1 MTIQLILCAVLTILF
16 DLLFESFLIGG
27 LYYIFTKGELYIKE
41 RIYLIALIIINI
53 QVGLM
58 SINLLIRII
67 SKYSREKQ
75 YSNVF
80 VIKSLCVFISFSF
93 SIFLLINLFNSENN
107 SPTLITIL
115 FILPL
120 LGFIDTLIEF
130 IWIKLYNKT
139 LLSEPLVIH
148 SDASTRNSSF
158 A

>member
-1 MTIQLILCAVLTILF
+1 MTVQLILCAVLTILF

-93 SIFLLINLFNSENN
+93 SIN
-107 SPTLITIL
+107 
-115 FILPL
+115 
-120 LGFIDTLIEF
+120 
-130 IWIKLYNKT
+130 
-139 LLSEPLVIH
+139 
-148 SDASTRNSSF
+148 
-158 A
+158 